1 MEVFDEDLGEDVDG
15 CERAQRDG
23 AVARPHHVDPEDARQ
38 VGRAHL
44 VDHALLGHLW
54 RRPEGG
60 TPRQDRAEQDGRCR
74 DTFQTDSRFN
84 VTSCR
89 NPKRKWV
96 TAK

>member
-15 CERAQRDG
+15 RERTQRDG

-38 VGRAHL
+38 VGGAHL
-44 VDHALLGHLW
+44 VDDALLGHL
-54 RRPEGG
+54 RRRSEGG
-60 TPRQDRAEQDGRCR
+60 TPRQHRAERDGRRR
-74 DTFQTDSRFN
+74 DKFQIVLRFN

-89 NPKRKWV
+89 NPKRKWA

>member
-15 CERAQRDG
+15 CESAQRDG

-44 VDHALLGHLW
+44 VDDALLGHLW
-54 RRPEGG
+54 RRPGG
-60 TPRQDRAEQDGRCR
+60 RAGRHVR
-74 DTFQTDSRFN
+74 TERIDTFQIVLRFN